1 MIKKLIIYLVVFGVL
16 LVCGSYVHLY
26 FLGAEVSSLNFFVS
40 NIYLFHAVFS
50 FLLCSVFYVLS
61 NIHKFQHQLGFLYLG
76 ALLFKLLTFS
86 VIFYSVLFQQETLS
100 NNERLSLLIPVF
112 IFMVPELY
120 FISKILLKIHPV
132 KN

>member
-1 MIKKLIIYLVVFGVL
+1 VVFGVL
-16 LVCGSYVHLY
+16 LVCTSYVHLS

-61 NIHKFQHQLGFLYLG
+61 KIHKFKHQLGFIYLG

-112 IFMVPELY
+112 VFMVPELY
-120 FISKILLKIHPV
+120 FISKILLKTHPV

>member
-1 MIKKLIIYLVVFGVL
+1 VVFGVL
-16 LVCGSYVHLY
+16 LVCSSYVHLY
-26 FLGAEVSSLNFFVS
+26 FLGAEGSSLNFFVS

-61 NIHKFQHQLGFLYLG
+61 NIHKFQHQLGFIYLG

-112 IFMVPELY
+112 VFMVPELY